1 MSTRAE
7 SVTPPGPPDDRTLA
21 LRIGGGDRSAF
32 ELLMRRYNRRLYRL
46 ARTCLRDDSEA
57 KDVLQ
62 EAYLCAY
69 RSIGQFRGESAL
81 STWLSR
87 LVLNECNAR
96 LRRSSRRENI
106 VSIVSAEGHMDV
118 CSQVAAEEES
128 PDHAIGRAQMRSVL
142 ERKVGELPEIFRLV
156 FVMRSIEELS
166 IQEIAAILSI
176 TEETVRSRYFRA
188 KGMLRESLAK
198 EIDLAEGDI
207 FEFGGRCCDEMV
219 GRVLTGLDAPD
230 ADIARID
237 SAS

>member
-1 MSTRAE
+1 MSTAE
-7 SVTPPGPPDDRTLA
+7 RLSAPESIDDRTLA
-21 LRIGGGDRSAF
+21 TRIAGGERSAF
-32 ELLMRRYNRRLYRL
+32 EMLMRRYNRRLYRL
-46 ARTCLRDDSEA
+46 ARTSLRDDSEA
-57 KDVLQ
+57 KDALQ
-62 EAYLCAY
+62 DAYLCAY

-106 VSIVSAEGHMDV
+106 VSIVSAEGNTEV
-118 CSQVAAEEES
+118 CSKVAAPGET
-128 PDHAIGRAQMRSVL
+128 PDHLLARAQMRSVL

-166 IQEIAAILSI
+166 VQEISGILSI
-176 TEETVRSRYFRA
+176 PEETVRSRHFRA

-207 FEFGGRCCDEMV
+207 FEFGGAHCDETV
-219 GRVLTGLDAPD
+219 ARVLARLDG
-230 ADIARID
+230 
-237 SAS
+237 SANG